1 MNTIPAPTT
10 APKKPAKKN
19 GVTFGYTSYV
29 FRKDEQDPIIDKIKT
44 IFTDYGDTVGHVAA
58 QAGVAP
64 GTLANWF
71 NGKTRRPQF
80 ATTAAVV
87 RTMGFDFVLAP
98 MEKGASPDAHTV
110 GTIMKRFPSISQ
122 RS

>member
-1 MNTIPAPTT
+1 MTT
-10 APKKPAKKN
+10 TPKKVAKRN
-19 GVTFGYTSYV
+19 GPTFGYTAYV
-29 FRKDEQDPIIDKIKT
+29 FRKEEQDPIIDKIRT
-44 IFTDYGDTVGHVAA
+44 IFAEYGDTVGHVAA

-98 MEKGASPDAHTV
+98 MEKGASVDAHTV
-110 GTIMKRFPSISQ
+110 GMILKRFPTAGQQ
-122 RS
+122 R

>member
-1 MNTIPAPTT
+1 MTT
-10 APKKPAKKN
+10 TPKKAPHKN

-29 FRKDEQDPIIDKIKT
+29 FRKGEQDPIIDKIRT
-44 IFTDYGDTVGHVAA
+44 IFADYGETQNKVAT
-58 QAGVAP
+58 QAGIAP
-64 GTLANWF
+64 ATLNNWF
-71 NGKTRRPQF
+71 NGKTMRPQF

-98 MEKGASPDAHTV
+98 IEKGASPDAKTV
-110 GTIMKRFPSISQ
+110 GTILKRFPSMRE